1 MNIDNQQKDINI
13 FFKYNN
19 YYDYQKL
26 KDSSMKYK
34 IEYMSNRIQDELNT
48 LLAERHISTILS
60 NGDIIKEID
69 KAIGTMIQKE
79 LKGLK

>member
-34 IEYMSNRIQDELNT
+34 IEYMNNRIQDELNT